1 MDCNLDFFDKAEE
14 NFNDKVDRKLM
25 FYNPTVVETN
35 AQDSVDNKQSAT
47 ELTEEKRVSSV

>member
-14 NFNDKVDRKLM
+14 NFNEKVDRKLM